1 MIINK
6 LTMRNISNLEQNI
19 IVAVKGKL
27 NLTLQ
32 ITDNTNS

>member
-6 LTMRNISNLEQNI
+6 LTMRNISNLERNI